1 MSHRSRWIAGIV
13 LGSAALASLEAA
25 TVSRQSADAFAE
37 KVALIRRH
45 GELGD
50 RAGGRRTAV
59 TEDEVNSWFTFRSQ
73 ALLPNGVM
81 QPEVTI
87 VGQGRVAGQAIVDL
101 DAVAKRRSTGGTFD
115 PWALIGGRVPV
126 KVTGILHTRDGMARV
141 EIQSADI
148 SGVPVPP
155 MLLQELV
162 SFYSRSPERPQGVRL
177 DETFALPANIRQIE
191 VGQGQAVVV
200 Q

>member
-37 KVALIRRH
+37 KVALIRRQ
-45 GELGD
+45 GELGE

-59 TEDEVNSWFTFRSQ
+59 TEDEVNSWFAFRSQ
-73 ALLPNGVM
+73 PLLPNGVM

-101 DAVAKRRSTGGTFD
+101 DAVARRRSTGGTFD